1 MSYYLYMSLKAKM
14 LLAAGSLAGFV
25 GNALAASNESISLIP
40 DSSQGMEN
48 LGTLPY
54 IEKLKWVMDTT
65 YAIVPVVALI
75 ALAFLAVKFYFGGWD
90 SVENELKSRRAFFSI
105 IIIVLALKVGAAF
118 IGFVTE
124 W

>member
-14 LLAAGSLAGFV
+14 LLAVGSLTGFV
-25 GNALAASNESISLIP
+25 GNALAASNDSISLIP
-40 DSSQGMEN
+40 DSNQGMEN

-75 ALAFLAVKFYFGGWD
+75 ALA
-90 SVENELKSRRAFFSI
+90 
-105 IIIVLALKVGAAF
+105 
-118 IGFVTE
+118 
-124 W
+124 